1 MSGAIDAQALG
12 DLMDGEPGD
21 LSETILQIDQEME
34 ILRELNRRLLDQC
47 RYQHLVLA
55 DIYGLSSNSMSET
68 ILHDLENI
76 EAKARAA
83 LNAATK
89 LGLLV

>member
-12 DLMDGEPGD
+12 DLMDGDPGD
-21 LSETILQIDQEME
+21 LSETIMKIDQEME
-34 ILRELNRRLLDQC
+34 ILREMNRRLLDQC

-55 DIYGLSSNSMSET
+55 DIYGLSSNSTAE
-68 ILHDLENI
+68 ILLHDLENI

-83 LNAATK
+83 LSAVSK
-89 LGLLV
+89 SGLLA